1 MSNLPENQDAAELT
15 AFLPQLRDPDVDPV
29 IEWQMQ
35 GALARPKYAK
45 WVCDFFSAAGR
56 ECWMDRDYHPTTSI
70 EMLDDENLIRSAS
83 IEQVRAMLTY
93 CVRGERFCDGLQE
106 DLIRTGKILA
116 LVTRIE
122 EIFAD

>member
-1 MSNLPENQDAAELT
+1 MPQNRDAAELT
-15 AFLPQLRDPDVDPV
+15 AFLPQLGDPDADPV

-45 WVCDFFSAAGR
+45 WVCEFISAAGR
-56 ECWMDRDYHPTTSI
+56 ECWTAKNYHPTVSI
-70 EMLDDENLIRSAS
+70 EMLDDDERIRSAS
-83 IEQVRAMLTY
+83 IDEIRSMLTY

-106 DLIRTGKILA
+106 DLIRSGKLLA
-116 LVTRIE
+116 VVTRIQ